1 MIELI
6 QEYWLYFL
14 VGQYPN
20 GPLGGLSLTI
30 LLSGAAL
37 LLAMP
42 LGLLLGIARVSPFRA
57 VRWPATALVQVV
69 RAVPLLLVVFWAY
82 FFLPAVT
89 GVKTGQAT
97 TMLMTLVLFDAVYL
111 AEIVAAGIRALPKGQ
126 MESARSLGLGYF
138 GALRL
143 VLLPQAL
150 TNVLPSLVNQLVST
164 IKATSLGYIIGL
176 SEVSFIATQV
186 NTLVFTKAVE
196 VYIILALTYFVLCF
210 GLSRLAFMLERRL
223 GRRSSQ
229 QSAPV
234 APISLE
240 GFER

>member
-1 MIELI
+1 MIALI
-6 QEYWLYFL
+6 QDYWLYFL

-20 GPLGGLSLTI
+20 GPLGGLSLTV

-37 LLAMP
+37 VLAMP
-42 LGLLLGIARVSPFRA
+42 LGLVLGVARVSPYRA
-57 VRWPATALVQVV
+57 LAWPVAALVQVV

-89 GVKTGQAT
+89 GVKTGQAS

-111 AEIVAAGIRALPKGQ
+111 AEIVKAGINALPKGQ
-126 MESARSLGLGYF
+126 LEGARSLGLSYGQ
-138 GALRL
+138 ALRL
-143 VLLPQAL
+143 VILPQAL
-150 TNVLPSLVNQLVST
+150 RHVSPSLVSQLVAT

-196 VYIILALTYFVLCF
+196 VYIVLALTYFILCF
-210 GLSRLAFMLERRL
+210 GLSRLAFLLERRL
-223 GRRSSQ
+223 NRRP
-229 QSAPV
+229 AT
-234 APISLE
+234 L
-240 GFER
+240 

>member
-6 QEYWLYFL
+6 QDYWLYFL

-20 GPLGGLSLTI
+20 GPLGGLSLTV

-42 LGLLLGIARVSPFRA
+42 LGLMLGVARVSPYRVLAWPVA
-57 VRWPATALVQVV
+57 VLVQIV

-111 AEIVAAGIRALPKGQ
+111 AEIVKAGIGSLPKGQ
-126 MESARSLGLGYF
+126 LEGARSLGLSYGQ
-138 GALRL
+138 ALRL
-143 VLLPQAL
+143 VILPQAL
-150 TNVLPSLVNQLVST
+150 RHVSPSLVSQLVAT

-196 VYIILALTYFVLCF
+196 VYIVLALTYFILCF
-210 GLSRLAFMLERRL
+210 GLSRLAFLLERRL
-223 GRRSSQ
+223 NRRP
-229 QSAPV
+229 AH
-234 APISLE
+234 
-240 GFER
+240 

>member
-1 MIELI
+1 MLELV
-6 QEYWLYFL
+6 QDYWLYFL
-14 VGQYPN
+14 IGQYPN
-20 GPLGGLSLTI
+20 GPLGGLSLTV

-37 LLAMP
+37 VLAMP
-42 LGLLLGIARVSPFRA
+42 LGLVLGVARVSPRRA
-57 VRWPATALVQVV
+57 VRWPVAVLVQLV

-111 AEIVAAGIRALPKGQ
+111 AEIVGAGIKSLPKGQ
-126 MESARSLGLGYF
+126 LEGARSLGLSYGQ
-138 GALRL
+138 ALRL
-143 VLLPQAL
+143 VILPQAL
-150 TNVLPSLVNQLVST
+150 RHVSPSLVSQLVAT

-196 VYIILALTYFVLCF
+196 VYIVLALTYFILCF
-210 GLSRLAFMLERRL
+210 GLSRLAFLFEVRLNRRP
-223 GRRSSQ
+223 
-229 QSAPV
+229 AP
-234 APISLE
+234 ATEARP
-240 GFER
+240 

>member
-1 MIELI
+1 MVELI

-20 GPLGGLSLTI
+20 GPLGGLSLTV

-42 LGLLLGIARVSPFRA
+42 LGLLLGVARVSPWRA
-57 VRWPATALVQVV
+57 LRWPTAALVQVV

-97 TMLMTLVLFDAVYL
+97 TMLMTLVLFDSVYL
-111 AEIVAAGIRALPKGQ
+111 AEIVAAGLKALPKGQ
-126 MESARSLGLGYF
+126 MESARSLGLNYVQ
-138 GALRL
+138 ALRL

-150 TNVLPSLVNQLVST
+150 RHVLPSLVNQLVAT

-210 GLSRLAFMLERRL
+210 GLSRLAFLLERRL
-223 GRRSSQ
+223 GRSG
-229 QSAPV
+229 AP
-234 APISLE
+234 S
-240 GFER
+240 

>member
-20 GPLGGLSLTI
+20 GPLGGLSLTV

-42 LGLLLGIARVSPFRA
+42 LGLLLGVARVSPWRA
-57 VRWPATALVQVV
+57 LRWPTAALVQVV

-97 TMLMTLVLFDAVYL
+97 TMLMTLVLFDSVYL
-111 AEIVAAGIRALPKGQ
+111 AEIVAAGLKALPKGQ
-126 MESARSLGLGYF
+126 MESARSLGLNHVQ
-138 GALRL
+138 ALRL

-150 TNVLPSLVNQLVST
+150 RHVLPSLVNQLVAT

-210 GLSRLAFMLERRL
+210 GLSRLAFLLERRL
-223 GRRSSQ
+223 GRVG
-229 QSAPV
+229 AP
-234 APISLE
+234 S
-240 GFER
+240 

>member
-42 LGLLLGIARVSPFRA
+42 LGLLLGIARVSPFRT

-150 TNVLPSLVNQLVST
+150 KNVLPSLVNQLVST

-234 APISLE
+234 APISL
-240 GFER
+240 

>member
-20 GPLGGLSLTI
+20 GPLGGLTLTV

-42 LGLLLGIARVSPFRA
+42 LGLLLGVARVSPWRA
-57 VRWPATALVQVV
+57 VRWPTAVLVQVV

-111 AEIVAAGIRALPKGQ
+111 AEIVAAGLKALPKGQ
-126 MESARSLGLGYF
+126 MESARSLGLNYVQS
-138 GALRL
+138 LRL

-150 TNVLPSLVNQLVST
+150 RHVLPSLVNQLVAT

-210 GLSRLAFMLERRL
+210 GLSRLAFLLERRIGSGARL
-223 GRRSSQ
+223 
-229 QSAPV
+229 
-234 APISLE
+234 
-240 GFER
+240 

>member
-20 GPLGGLSLTI
+20 GPLGGLTLTV

-42 LGLLLGIARVSPFRA
+42 LGLLLGVARVSPWRA
-57 VRWPATALVQVV
+57 VRWPTAVLVQVV

-111 AEIVAAGIRALPKGQ
+111 AEIVAAGLKALPKGQ
-126 MESARSLGLGYF
+126 MESARSLGLDYVQS
-138 GALRL
+138 LRL

-150 TNVLPSLVNQLVST
+150 RHVLPSLVNQLVAT

-210 GLSRLAFMLERRL
+210 GLSRLAFLLERRIGSGARL
-223 GRRSSQ
+223 
-229 QSAPV
+229 
-234 APISLE
+234 
-240 GFER
+240 

>member
-20 GPLGGLSLTI
+20 GPLGGLTLTI

-42 LGLLLGIARVSPFRA
+42 LGLLLGVARVSPWRA
-57 VRWPATALVQVV
+57 LRWPTAVLVQVV

-126 MESARSLGLGYF
+126 MESARSLGLGYIQS
-138 GALRL
+138 LRL
-143 VLLPQAL
+143 VVLPQAL
-150 TNVLPSLVNQLVST
+150 RHVLPSLVNQLVAT

-196 VYIILALTYFVLCF
+196 VYVILALTYFVLCF
-210 GLSRLAFMLERRL
+210 GLSRLAFLLERRL
-223 GRRSSQ
+223 NRARG
-229 QSAPV
+229 A
-234 APISLE
+234 A
-240 GFER
+240 

>member
-1 MIELI
+1 MTELI
-6 QEYWLYFL
+6 QDYWLYFL

-20 GPLGGLSLTI
+20 GPLGGLSLTV

-42 LGLLLGIARVSPFRA
+42 LGLVLGVARVSPYRA
-57 VRWPATALVQVV
+57 LAWPVAVLVQIV

-111 AEIVAAGIRALPKGQ
+111 AEIVKAGIQSLPKGQ
-126 MESARSLGLGYF
+126 LEGARSLGLSYGQ
-138 GALRL
+138 ALRL
-143 VLLPQAL
+143 VILPQAL
-150 TNVLPSLVNQLVST
+150 RHVSPSLVSQLVAT

-186 NTLVFTKAVE
+186 NTLVFTRAVE
-196 VYIILALTYFVLCF
+196 VYIVLALTYFILCF
-210 GLSRLAFMLERRL
+210 GLSRLAFLLERRL
-223 GRRSSQ
+223 NRRP
-229 QSAPV
+229 AH
-234 APISLE
+234 
-240 GFER
+240 

>member
-6 QEYWLYFL
+6 QDYWLYFL

-20 GPLGGLSLTI
+20 GPLGGLALTV

-37 LLAMP
+37 VLAMP
-42 LGLLLGIARVSPFRA
+42 LGLVLGVARVSPWRA
-57 VRWPATALVQVV
+57 VRWPVAALVQLV

-111 AEIVAAGIRALPKGQ
+111 AEIVGAGIKSLPRGQ
-126 MESARSLGLGYF
+126 LEGARSLGLSYGQ
-138 GALRL
+138 ALRL
-143 VLLPQAL
+143 VILPQAL
-150 TNVLPSLVNQLVST
+150 RHVSPSLVSQLVAT

-196 VYIILALTYFVLCF
+196 VYIVLALTYFILCF
-210 GLSRLAFMLERRL
+210 GLSRLAFLLERRL
-223 GRRSSQ
+223 NRRP
-229 QSAPV
+229 AHAIDP
-234 APISLE
+234 AGAGP
-240 GFER
+240 

>member
-6 QEYWLYFL
+6 QDYWLYFL

-30 LLSGAAL
+30 LLSAAAL
-37 LLAMP
+37 VLAMP
-42 LGLLLGIARVSPFRA
+42 LGLLLGVARVSPYRA
-57 VRWPATALVQVV
+57 LRWPTAALVQVV

-111 AEIVAAGIRALPKGQ
+111 AEIVAAGIKSLPKGQ
-126 MESARSLGLGYF
+126 LESARSLGLDYVQ
-138 GALRL
+138 ALRL
-143 VLLPQAL
+143 VVLPQAL
-150 TNVLPSLVNQLVST
+150 RHVLPSLVSQLVAT

-186 NTLVFTKAVE
+186 NTLVFTRAVE
-196 VYIILALTYFVLCF
+196 VYIVLALTYFVLCF
-210 GLSRLAFMLERRL
+210 GLSRLAFLLERRM
-223 GRRSSQ
+223 GRGAE
-229 QSAPV
+229 APR
-234 APISLE
+234 PTSL
-240 GFER
+240 